1 VTAWE
6 AAVDRGEDP
15 VAGRERLTA
24 ENRAAETVYLGLR
37 TIDGLRLLAADR
49 ERAARWQQAGWVEL
63 VPSVDGRSTH
73 LRCTPDGWLRLDALA
88 ADLTAVRSRL

>member
-6 AAVDRGEDP
+6 QAVDRGEDP
-15 VAGRERLTA
+15 LGGHERLTA
-24 ENRAAETVYLGLR
+24 ANRVAETVYLGLR
-37 TIDGLRLLAADR
+37 TVDGLPLLEADR
-49 ERAARWQQAGWVEL
+49 ERAARWHQAGWVEL
-63 VPSVDGRSTH
+63 VPSVDGGSTR

>member
-6 AAVDRGEDP
+6 QAVDRGEDP
-15 VAGRERLTA
+15 LGGHERLTA
-24 ENRAAETVYLGLR
+24 ANRVAETVYLGLR
-37 TIDGLRLLAADR
+37 TVDGLPLEDADR
-49 ERAARWQQAGWVEL
+49 ERAARWQQAGWVDL
-63 VPSVDGRSTH
+63 VPSVDGLSMR